1 MKKILV
7 IAGIAVAALGLT
19 ISGATK
25 AMVDAGANSPGQ
37 PVLTVD
43 ATNATLQIPDPACR
57 PDGCQWGL
65 FVFKIHPDG
74 TQTLDGNGSAGVG
87 DIVVPLPLNYCGQ
100 VQIDYGVFSDDGT
113 FHKTDGHKY
122 EVSTC
127 ETPTTTT
134 TIGCPPNDTP
144 PPCSVPTSTT
154 TASTTTVPSVTPTT
168 QPVPSTSVPPSV
180 TPVAPAPAQTPA
192 PNQLPDI
199 APAVDGTTEGNG

>member
-1 MKKILV
+1 MRKILV
-7 IAGIAVAALGLT
+7 VAGIAVAGLGFAVW
-19 ISGATK
+19 GATG
-25 AMVDAGANSPGQ
+25 AMVNAGANSPGQ

-65 FVFKIHPDG
+65 FIFKIAADG
-74 TQTLDGNGSAGVG
+74 SQTLAGNGSAGVG

-113 FHKTDGHKY
+113 FHKDVGHKY

-134 TIGCPPNDTP
+134 TIGCPPDNSP
-144 PPCSVPTSTT
+144 PPCVS
-154 TASTTTVPSVTPTT
+154 TPTT
-168 QPVPSTSVPPSV
+168 TTPPSPPSTSVPGATVTPTTVAPPSV
-180 TPVAPAPAQTPA
+180 PVTAPPTTPTTV

-199 APAVDGTTEGNG
+199 APAVNGVTNGNG